1 MPAAGGTRGDERC
14 DYFVQVTITTHD
26 VLRLN
31 IGGSTQAVLQGKDT
45 PQSKMHDV
53 LVAASPQP
61 SEVTSSRENI
71 LRCCSCRSNLERLLS
86 HATPNELKLRNANSD
101 Y

>member
-1 MPAAGGTRGDERC
+1 MVFLAAATYIRTEVSGGERQSRRRCRRREGQGGIERC

-61 SEVTSSRENI
+61 
-71 LRCCSCRSNLERLLS
+71 
-86 HATPNELKLRNANSD
+86 
-101 Y
+101 

>member
-1 MPAAGGTRGDERC
+1 MVFLAAATYVGLGRRTTITAAVPAAGGTRGDERC

-53 LVAASPQP
+53 LVATSPQP
-61 SEVTSSRENI
+61 
-71 LRCCSCRSNLERLLS
+71 
-86 HATPNELKLRNANSD
+86 
-101 Y
+101 